1 MAIELDTPTSTNRP
15 PVVGARGLGQ
25 QVVAMVVDKEMR
37 GRLDKDGKVIL
48 NSRGKPAQ
56 EEVLT
61 VMVMDGTTGTVSGG
75 DLNDDWTPESG
86 ALARMIFKGLGFG
99 KLIDARKDVGGG
111 TLVGDVLRVS
121 SKSATIW
128 RGAGDIAAKD
138 VTDQATIDKARA
150 KGLSVG
156 WDIEVDYRRAKPEEA
171 GLVAKAEQL
180 HMENKARIALDGDAA
195 RQADDVS
202 DAF

>member
-1 MAIELDTPTSTNRP
+1 MAIELDSPQTSNRP
-15 PVVGARGLGQ
+15 PVIGARGLGQ
-25 QVVAMVVDKEMR
+25 TVKAMVVDKEQR

-61 VMVMDGTTGTVSGG
+61 VMVLEGTTGTVSGG
-75 DLNDDWTPESG
+75 DLNDDWTPNTG
-86 ALARMIFKGLGFG
+86 TLARQIFKSLAFG
-99 KLIDARKDVGGG
+99 KLIDARKEVGGS
-111 TLVGDVLRVS
+111 TIVGDVIETTS
-121 SKSATIW
+121 PSATIW
-128 RGAGDIAAKD
+128 RGQGDIAAKD

-156 WDIEVDYRRAKPEEA
+156 WDLEVTYRRATPAEA

-180 HMENKARIALDGDAA
+180 HMENRERITLDTKPAVDI
-195 RQADDVS
+195 D

>member
-1 MAIELDTPTSTNRP
+1 MAIELDSPQTSNRP
-15 PVVGARGLGQ
+15 PVIGARGLGQ
-25 QVVAMVVDKEMR
+25 TVKAMVVDKEQR

-61 VMVMDGTTGTVSGG
+61 VMVLEGTTGTVSGG
-75 DLNDDWTPESG
+75 DLNDDWTPDTG
-86 ALARMIFKGLGFG
+86 TVARQIFKSLAFG
-99 KLIDARKDVGGG
+99 KLIDARKEVGGS
-111 TLVGDVLRVS
+111 TIVGDVIETTS
-121 SKSATIW
+121 PSATIW
-128 RGAGDIAAKD
+128 RGQGDIAAKD

-156 WDIEVDYRRAKPEEA
+156 WDLEVTYRRATPAEA

-180 HMENKARIALDGDAA
+180 HMENRERITLDTKPAVDI
-195 RQADDVS
+195 D

>member
-1 MAIELDTPTSTNRP
+1 MAIELDSPQTSNRP
-15 PVVGARGLGQ
+15 PVIGARGLGQ
-25 QVVAMVVDKEMR
+25 TVKAMVVDKEQR

-61 VMVMDGTTGTVSGG
+61 VMVLDGTTGTVSGG
-75 DLNDDWTPESG
+75 DLNDDWTPDTG
-86 ALARMIFKGLGFG
+86 TVARQIFKGLAFS
-99 KLIDARKDVGGG
+99 KLIDARKEVGGS
-111 TLVGDVLRVS
+111 TIVGDVIETTS
-121 SKSATIW
+121 PSATIW
-128 RGAGDIAAKD
+128 RGQGDIAAKD

-156 WDIEVDYRRAKPEEA
+156 WDLEVTYRRATAAEA

-180 HMENKARIALDGDAA
+180 HMENRERITLDTKPAVDI
-195 RQADDVS
+195 D

>member
-1 MAIELDTPTSTNRP
+1 MAIELDSPQTSNRP
-15 PVVGARGLGQ
+15 PVIGARGLGQ
-25 QVVAMVVDKEMR
+25 TDKAMVVDKEQR
-37 GRLDKDGKVIL
+37 GRLDKDGTVIL

-61 VMVMDGTTGTVSGG
+61 VMVLEGTTGTVSGG
-75 DLNDDWTPESG
+75 DLNDDWTPDTG
-86 ALARMIFKGLGFG
+86 TVARQIFKGLAFG
-99 KLIDARKDVGGG
+99 KLIDARKEVGGS
-111 TLVGDVLRVS
+111 TIVGDVIETTS
-121 SKSATIW
+121 PSATIW
-128 RGAGDIAAKD
+128 RGQGDIAAKD

-156 WDIEVDYRRAKPEEA
+156 WDLEVTYRRATPAEA

-180 HMENKARIALDGDAA
+180 HMENRERITLDTKPAVDI
-195 RQADDVS
+195 D

>member
-1 MAIELDTPTSTNRP
+1 MAIELDTPQTSNRP

-25 QVVAMVVDKEMR
+25 IVKAMIVDKEMR
-37 GRLDKDGKVIL
+37 PRVDKDGKAIM

-61 VMVMDGTTGTVSGG
+61 VMVLEGTTGTVSGG
-75 DLNDDWTPESG
+75 DLNDDWTPEVGSV
-86 ALARMIFKGLGFG
+86 ARQIFKGLAFG
-99 KLIDARKDVGGG
+99 KLIDARKEIGGA
-111 TLVGDVLRVS
+111 TMVGDVIETRS
-121 SKSATIW
+121 ISATVW
-128 RGAGDIAAKD
+128 RGQGDIAAKE
-138 VTDQATIDKARA
+138 VTDQSTIDKARA

-156 WDIEVDYRRAKPEEA
+156 WDIEIDYRRASAAEG

-180 HMENKARIALDGDAA
+180 HMENRERITLDPKPAV
-195 RQADDVS
+195 DVD

>member
-1 MAIELDTPTSTNRP
+1 MPIELDTPTTGTRP

-25 QVVAMVVDKEMR
+25 TVVAMVVDKEQR
-37 GRLDKDGKVIL
+37 ARLDRDGNPII

-75 DLNDDWTPESG
+75 DLGDDRVPDTGEVCR
-86 ALARMIFKGLGFG
+86 LIFKGLSFG
-99 KLIDARKDVGGG
+99 KLIDARKPVGA
-111 TLVGDVLRVS
+111 TQVGDVITVTAP
-121 SKSATIW
+121 SATVW

-138 VTDQATIDKARA
+138 VTDQPTIDKARA

-156 WDIEVDYRRAKPEEA
+156 WDLDVAYRRATPAEA
-171 GLVAKAEQL
+171 ALVSKAEAL
-180 HMENKARIALDGDAA
+180 HVEQRARITLDGPAA
-195 RQADDVS
+195 GQTDD
-202 DAF
+202 DFAF

>member
-1 MAIELDTPTSTNRP
+1 MAIELDSPQTSNRP
-15 PVVGARGLGQ
+15 PVIGARGLGQ
-25 QVVAMVVDKEMR
+25 TVKAMVVDKEQR

-61 VMVMDGTTGTVSGG
+61 VMVLEGTTGTVSGG
-75 DLNDDWTPESG
+75 DLNDDWTPDTG
-86 ALARMIFKGLGFG
+86 TVARQIFKGLAFG
-99 KLIDARKDVGGG
+99 KLIDARKEVGGS
-111 TLVGDVLRVS
+111 TIVGDVIETTS
-121 SKSATIW
+121 PSATIW
-128 RGAGDIAAKD
+128 RGQGDIAAKD

-156 WDIEVDYRRAKPEEA
+156 WDLEVTYRRATPAEA

-180 HMENKARIALDGDAA
+180 HMENRERITLDTKPAVDI
-195 RQADDVS
+195 D

>member
-1 MAIELDTPTSTNRP
+1 MAIELDSPQTSNRP
-15 PVVGARGLGQ
+15 PVIGARGLGQ
-25 QVVAMVVDKEMR
+25 TVKAMVVDKEQR

-61 VMVMDGTTGTVSGG
+61 VMVLEGTTGTVSGG
-75 DLNDDWTPESG
+75 DLNDDWTPNTG
-86 ALARMIFKGLGFG
+86 TLARQIFKGLAFG
-99 KLIDARKDVGGG
+99 KLIDARKEAGGS
-111 TLVGDVLRVS
+111 TIVGDVIETTS
-121 SKSATIW
+121 PSATIW
-128 RGAGDIAAKD
+128 RGQGDIAAKD

-156 WDIEVDYRRAKPEEA
+156 WDLEVTYRRATPAEA

-180 HMENKARIALDGDAA
+180 HMENRERITLDTKPAVDI
-195 RQADDVS
+195 D

>member
-1 MAIELDTPTSTNRP
+1 MAIELDSPQTSNRP
-15 PVVGARGLGQ
+15 PVIGARGLGQ
-25 QVVAMVVDKEMR
+25 TVKAMVVDKEQR
-37 GRLDKDGKVIL
+37 GRLDKEGKVIL

-61 VMVMDGTTGTVSGG
+61 VMVLEGTTGTVSGG
-75 DLNDDWTPESG
+75 DLNDDWTPNTG
-86 ALARMIFKGLGFG
+86 TLARQIFKSLAFG
-99 KLIDARKDVGGG
+99 KLIDARKEVGGS
-111 TLVGDVLRVS
+111 TIVGDVIETTS
-121 SKSATIW
+121 PSATIW
-128 RGAGDIAAKD
+128 RGQGDIAAKD

-156 WDIEVDYRRAKPEEA
+156 WDLEVTYRRATPAEA

-180 HMENKARIALDGDAA
+180 HMENRERITLDTKPAVDI
-195 RQADDVS
+195 D